1 MPIRRTPGMN
11 ILLHFYWPV
20 ADGALSP
27 DARVKLASYISRY
40 AETLNIRVHSVGG
53 LADHLHILADLP
65 TNMAIDQVGKELL
78 PPTARY
84 LRDVMNQRNFT
95 WDSAGI
101 TVVSISPWD
110 KEHIAEYIADQ
121 EARHATGE
129 LESAL
134 ERVGTV
140 SEEVVAT
147 TGDELPAWLTDA
159 LRK

>member
-20 ADGALSP
+20 ADGALTP

-53 LADHLHILADLP
+53 LTDHLHILADLP

-84 LRDVMNQRNFT
+84 LRDVMNQRSFA
-95 WDSAGI
+95 WDSANI
-101 TVVSISPWD
+101 TVTSISSWD
-110 KEHIAEYIADQ
+110 KDHIAEYIADQ
-121 EARHATGE
+121 ESRHATGDIE
-129 LESAL
+129 CAL
-134 ERVGTV
+134 ERLGAAP
-140 SEEVVAT
+140 EETAVA